1 MGSKKRNTKFTSDT
15 KRYLPPKN
23 AQQKLL
29 EESIW
34 INDITVVAG
43 AAGTGKTLLS
53 VQALYRMYERG
64 MISSIKIIRGI
75 QDTFGE
81 NLGALPG
88 SKSEKMYDFAGPIL
102 DNLLLIIPE
111 GELKEM
117 FSNNKIEIIP
127 VSRVRGRSFAY
138 TGVVIEEA
146 QNLSE
151 EMIICCI
158 TRISEGSTFIFNGD
172 PYQSDFY
179 DRNGINYVTALCQG
193 IEGAGIVELDDSN
206 IVRHPIIEP
215 ILSRARELGR

>member
-1 MGSKKRNTKFTSDT
+1 MGNKKRNTKFVSDT
-15 KRYLPPKN
+15 KRYLPPRN
-23 AQQKLL
+23 AQQKEL
-29 EESIW
+29 EQSIW
-34 INDITVVAG
+34 TNDITIVSG

-64 MISSIKIIRGI
+64 LISSIKIIRGI

-127 VSRVRGRSFAY
+127 VSRVRGRSFSH
-138 TGVVIEEA
+138 TGVIIEEA

-158 TRISEGSTFIFNGD
+158 TRISEGSTFIINGD
-172 PYQSDFY
+172 PFQSDFF
-179 DRNGINYVTALCQG
+179 DRNGIEYVTSLCKGIQG
-193 IEGAGIVELDDSN
+193 VGIVQFKDSE
-206 IVRHPIIEP
+206 IVRHPIIQP
-215 ILSRARELGR
+215 ILERARVLAR